1 LIATIAEHTA
11 PNHSSLAC
19 LSITYEGIPTVNT
32 TQTEKIHRETPRQ
45 FVIYTVIAAVVAA
58 LAAWSSEALALEV
71 WVMFAGFIAWFT
83 GPTSSRGGLYSM
95 ICLGLGMALGAL
107 SYAATGAM
115 MAPLG
120 PLALPVAVFVVAI
133 VVVGLRTTSVVNNV
147 LAWFLGMVT
156 FFAAEVEISLETVG
170 QLGCASAIGGFAG
183 WACQAL
189 NRRWA
194 GE

>member
-1 LIATIAEHTA
+1 M
-11 PNHSSLAC
+11 S
-19 LSITYEGIPTVNT
+19 T

-71 WVMFAGFIAWFT
+71 WVMFAGFTAWFT
-83 GPTSSRGGLYSM
+83 GPTSSRDGLYSM
-95 ICLGLGMALGAL
+95 ICLWLGMALGAL

-115 MAPLG
+115 MPPLG
-120 PLALPVAVFVVAI
+120 ALALPLVVLVVAL
-133 VVVGLRTTSVVNNV
+133 VVVGLRTTIVVNNV
-147 LAWFLGMVT
+147 LAWFLGIVT
-156 FFAAEVEISLETVG
+156 FFAAEVEISLQTVTE
-170 QLGCASAIGGFAG
+170 LGCASAIGGFAG

-189 NRRWA
+189 NRQWT